1 MGIDG
6 RAPTTRSN
14 SREDGFTLMGITQ
27 PSHQLLDAL
36 RTATLDTAYVS
47 LGGRRTASVHEFY
60 RYPARFSPGF
70 AAAAIEAFTVPG
82 DTVIDPFGGGG
93 TTAIEAQRHG
103 RHCVTAD
110 INSLATFL
118 TTAKTSL
125 YSDSSLAEVDAF
137 AETVPSLRLKAIDQ
151 NDADWRA
158 AGYWRN
164 IESPETWR
172 VRNFLA
178 NALRASADICSNDS
192 EMLTRCALLRTGQWA
207 LDMRE
212 SIPTV
217 GEFRE
222 QLCQDLLSMAEVA
235 RLHRIH
241 VLETWG
247 QPMRPSVVESGL
259 PESASDPAFREVGP
273 PALVLTSPPYPGV
286 YVNYHRWKVRG
297 RRESP
302 APYWLANRLDG
313 HGLSHYTMSA
323 RNSID
328 LYFDKLD
335 AAMNALATLVSPDT
349 WLVQVVGFSDVHSHL
364 SRYLNVMES
373 AGFIEARFGELAVDA
388 PDGRLWRRVPSRRW
402 WVSAKDMEGVARNTS
417 REVVLIH
424 KLR

>member
-1 MGIDG
+1 M
-6 RAPTTRSN
+6 
-14 SREDGFTLMGITQ
+14 Q
-27 PSHQLLDAL
+27 PSQQHLAAL
-36 RTATLDTAYVS
+36 RSATLDTAYVS

-70 AAAAIEAFTVPG
+70 AAAAIEAFTLPG
-82 DTVIDPFGGGG
+82 ETVIDPFGGGG
-93 TTAIEAQRHG
+93 TTAIEAQRSG

-125 YSDSSLAEVDAF
+125 YSDSSLTQVLALAEV
-137 AETVPSLRLKAIDQ
+137 VSSLRLGAIED
-151 NDADWRA
+151 NDVDWRA

-178 NALRASADICSNDS
+178 NALKASTEICTGDS

-212 SIPTV
+212 SIPAV

-222 QLCQDLLSMAEVA
+222 QLQQDVLSMAEVA
-235 RLHRIH
+235 RLHRTH

-247 QPMRPSVVESGL
+247 RQVQPSVVESGL
-259 PESASDPAFREVGP
+259 PESASDSVFREADP
-273 PALVLTSPPYPGV
+273 PALLLTSPPYPGV

-328 LYFDKLD
+328 LYFNKLGD
-335 AAMNALATLVSPDT
+335 AMNALASLVSRDT
-349 WLVQVVGFSDVHSHL
+349 WVVQVVGFSDVDSHL
-364 SRYLNVMES
+364 SRYLTVMES
-373 AGFIEARFGELAVDA
+373 AGFTECRFGGLATDA
-388 PDGRLWRRVPSRRW
+388 SDGRLWRSVPGRRW
-402 WVSAKDMEGVARNTS
+402 WVSATDRAEVARNTS

-424 KLR
+424 KLG